1 MSNLSASLDWRSAA
15 RRIDHA
21 LLKPDATR
29 AQIEQLCREA
39 LRYQTASVCIQP
51 GWVATAARLLQGSPV
66 KVCTVI
72 GFPQGATL
80 TTVKRFEAFEA
91 LRLGAQELDMVMN
104 VGALKSGE
112 RERVESDIRGV
123 AEVAHAG
130 DAILKVILENCLLS
144 REEKVLACELCVS
157 AGADFVKTSTGFAA
171 SGATAEVVALMKT
184 TVGQRAKVKA
194 AGGIRTAADLRAMIA
209 AGADR
214 VGASATAT
222 ILREMGAP
230 E

>member
-1 MSNLSASLDWRSAA
+1 M
-15 RRIDHA
+15 IDHTV
-21 LLKPDATR
+21 LKPDATR

-104 VGALKSGE
+104 VGALKSGDHE
-112 RERVESDIRGV
+112 LVENDVRGV
-123 AEVAHAG
+123 AEVAHRG
-130 DAILKVILENCLLS
+130 GAILKVILENCLLNK
-144 REEKVLACELCVS
+144 EEKLLACELCVG

-171 SGATAEVVALMKT
+171 SGATTEDVALMKA
-184 TVGQRAKVKA
+184 TVGQLAKVKA
-194 AGGIRTAADLRAMIA
+194 AGGIRTAADLRAMVA

-214 VGASATAT
+214 VGASATVA
-222 ILREMGAP
+222 ILREVGAP

>member
-1 MSNLSASLDWRSAA
+1 M
-15 RRIDHA
+15 IDHTV
-21 LLKPDATR
+21 LKPDATR

-91 LRLGAQELDMVMN
+91 LRLGVQELDMVMN
-104 VGALKSGE
+104 VGALKSGD
-112 RERVESDIRGV
+112 RELVGNDVRGV
-123 AEVAHAG
+123 AEVAHRG
-130 DAILKVILENCLLS
+130 GAILKVILENCLLNKD
-144 REEKVLACELCVS
+144 EKLLACELCVG

-171 SGATAEVVALMKT
+171 SGATTDDVALMKA

-194 AGGIRTAADLRAMIA
+194 AGGIRTAADLRAMLA

-214 VGASATAT
+214 VGASATVA